1 MHLVLQVL
9 TAGPL
14 FATEVADEEGDWA
27 TVSVAFGSWFLLNHS
42 WKGALARG
50 MALISSEVHSF
61 GAVLAKGIGTDAD
74 ATDADALAVAA
85 MTRAKLSDGSHL
97 ASLSGMV
104 CSGFCPDA
112 TSGIGGIAFST
123 WLMVSSAAMLCDKLR

>member
-74 ATDADALAVAA
+74 ALAVAA
-85 MTRAKLSDGSHL
+85 MTRAKLRGGSHII
-97 ASLSGMV
+97 SLPGMV
-104 CSGFCPDA
+104 WSVFCPDA
-112 TSGIGGIAFST
+112 MSGIGGIGFST
-123 WLMVSSAAMLCDKLR
+123 WFMVSSAAMLCARLR